1 MLLKA
6 QFQDCPEKG
15 LLRGQFFSSVR
26 SLSAELGMT
35 RDGMHRF
42 LSRCEAEG
50 DILWERGTGQT
61 QSQTQCQTHE
71 SRFTI
76 VKFDTYQTQCQTQC
90 QTPSLQKKKKEYI
103 SVSKETVIKKQTRAT
118 KDQEELKKL
127 LSAIDRKAV
136 ADKFP
141 LLDVRA
147 EWSKF
152 QRYVLEGTPKKPTP
166 NPGNWL
172 NFQMAFRNWC
182 DSANHRS
189 TGEDNHATARPSEKW
204 LTD

>member
-1 MLLKA
+1 
-6 QFQDCPEKG
+6 
-15 LLRGQFFSSVR
+15 
-26 SLSAELGMT
+26 MT
-35 RDGMHRF
+35 RDGIHRF

-50 DILWERGTGQT
+50 DILWERGLGQTHGQT
-61 QSQTQCQTHE
+61 QSLTHE

-76 VKFDTYQTQCQTQC
+76 VKFDTYQTQYQTHG
-90 QTPSLQKKKKEYI
+90 QTPSVQKKEKKVLM
-103 SVSKETVIKKQTRAT
+103 SVSKETVIKKQTRPT
-118 KDQEELKKL
+118 KDLEELKKY

-182 DSANHRS
+182 DSASQRGGS
-189 TGEDNHATARPSEKW
+189 LTPPEPKKPSDKW
-204 LTD
+204 LQ